1 MKKAL
6 HLSVLFAL
14 LRAAIAAF
22 PDHRTGKNAHYSL
35 ETLGMTAFLT
45 FFLQSPSS
53 RSHEKYLKQLARNGN
68 AARMFQIKEVPC
80 ANQVRNVLDPVAP
93 GHLVPLHDE
102 IFRRLDRSGRLRQL
116 RGFGSDLLIPLDGTC
131 YFSSHRIH
139 CPNCSIAT
147 HEDGSVTYSHTA
159 ILPAIVMPG
168 ETFALP
174 LAPEFVTPQDGHSKQ
189 DCETAAAKRWMHD
202 FRAHHKTVAATVLGD
217 DLYARQPMCE
227 TAMEHRFNFIFVCKP
242 GSHTTLYARIVEL
255 QRANA
260 LHTKT
265 VRVFREGRW
274 EVNYYRWACDVP
286 LRAGDDALHVQW
298 IEITTAIDTTG
309 EIVYQNS
316 FITNHSITADNAET
330 VVAAG
335 RSRWK
340 IENEEHN
347 TLKNHG
353 YNLTHNYGHGKQ
365 FLSSLLVALM
375 CLAFAFHTLLDL
387 AQGTFSRLR
396 AVLPSRREVFSDLRA
411 LLRYLAF
418 ETLSQLF
425 AFMVAQLD
433 RDYAPG

>member
-6 HLSVLFAL
+6 HLSVLLML

-22 PDHRTGKNAHYSL
+22 PDPRRGKNGHYSL
-35 ETLGMTAFLT
+35 ETLGMTAFFT
-45 FFLQSPSS
+45 FFLQSPSF
-53 RSHEKYLKQLARNGN
+53 RSHEHYLKQLARNGN
-68 AARMFQIKEVPC
+68 AARMLHLDDIPC
-80 ANQVRNVLDPVAP
+80 ANQVRTVLDSVPP
-93 GHLVPLHDE
+93 SHLLPLHDE
-102 IFRRLDRSGRLRQL
+102 IFRRLDRSGLLRQL
-116 RGFGSDLLIPLDGTC
+116 RGFGRDLLIPLDGTR
-131 YFSSHRIH
+131 YFSSKSIH
-139 CPNCSIAT
+139 CQHCSTTT
-147 HEDGSVTYSHTA
+147 HEDGSITYSHTA

-168 ETFALP
+168 EPFALP
-174 LAPEFVTPQDGHSKQ
+174 LAPEFVTPQDGHTKQ
-189 DCETAAAKRWMHD
+189 DCETAAAKRWMHE
-202 FRAHHKTVAATVLGD
+202 FRRCHKTVAATLLGD
-217 DLYARQPMCE
+217 DIYAKQPMCE
-227 TAMEHRFNFIFVCKP
+227 TALEQRFNFIFVCKP
-242 GSHTTLYARIVEL
+242 SSHTTLYARIAEL
-255 QRANA
+255 QRTNA
-260 LHTKT
+260 LQTKT
-265 VRVFREGRW
+265 VRIFREGRW

-298 IEITTAIDTTG
+298 IEITTAVDTTG

-316 FITNHSITADNAET
+316 FITNHAITADTAEA

-365 FLSSLLVALM
+365 FLSSLLVSLM

-387 AQGTFSRLR
+387 AHGTFHHLR

-418 ETLSQLF
+418 ETLPQVF
-425 AFMVAQLD
+425 AFMVARLD